1 MLDKNILNLIALASD
16 SLFSGFDLPEYR
28 SNYDVDVLKES
39 LLLVADKMRD
49 NYPYHHPLYC
59 GQMLKPPHPIAL
71 AAYVLA
77 MQINPNNHA
86 LDGGRASSAM
96 EKEVV
101 ADIARMFGFER
112 RLGHLTSGGTI
123 ANLEALWVSGL
134 ELPGKKIV
142 AFDSAHYT
150 HSRISSVL
158 KLEFKEIPSD
168 KFGRIDLDKLESELK
183 TGDVGAVVA
192 TMGTTGLGAV
202 DDLPE
207 ILVLKEK
214 YDSRVHCDAAY
225 GGYFKI
231 CDEIFPDT
239 KRKFESIKLADS
251 VAIDPHKHGLQPY
264 GCGCVIFSDPQ
275 VARHYMHDS
284 PYTYYSSDDLH
295 LGQISLECSRAGAS
309 AVALYATMR
318 AMPLAIG
325 GEFSAS
331 LGKCLKA
338 ARKIYE
344 KAKESDKFFT
354 LSEPELDIV
363 ALAPV
368 AYSTREVS
376 AKSKKLFKDCEESGL
391 YLSLFNMPSEKFAAF
406 NPDVKIDS
414 EHVSVIRMC
423 MMKPEHLDWAE
434 EIWRRLETQITPK
447 P

>member
-1 MLDKNILNLIALASD
+1 MLDKNILNSIAIASD
-16 SLFSGFDLPEYR
+16 KLFSVFDLPDYR
-28 SNYDVDVLKES
+28 SNYNVDVLKES
-39 LLLVADKMRD
+39 LLSVAEKMKD

-59 GQMLKPPHPIAL
+59 GQMLKPPHPLAL

-112 RLGHLTSGGTI
+112 NLGHLTSGGTI

-134 ELPGKKIV
+134 ERPGKKIV
-142 AFDSAHYT
+142 ASDAAHYT

-158 KLEFKEIPSD
+158 KLEFHEIPSD
-168 KFGRIDLDKLESELK
+168 KFGRIDLDELETELK
-183 TGDVGAVVA
+183 IGDVGAVVA

-202 DDLPE
+202 DDLPK
-207 ILVLKEK
+207 ILALREK
-214 YDSRVHCDAAY
+214 YDFRVHCDAAY
-225 GGYFKI
+225 GGYFNI
-231 CDEIFPDT
+231 CEELSPET
-239 KRKFESIKLADS
+239 KRKFESIKFADS
-251 VAIDPHKHGLQPY
+251 VAIDPHKHGLQPN
-264 GCGCVIFSDPQ
+264 GCGCVIFSDPD

-309 AVALYATMR
+309 AVALHATMQ
-318 AMPLAIG
+318 AMPLEVG
-325 GEFSAS
+325 GDFSSS
-331 LGKCLKA
+331 LGKCRKA
-338 ARKIYE
+338 SLKIYE

-354 LSEPELDIV
+354 ISEPELDIV
-363 ALAPV
+363 ALAPK
-368 AYSTREVS
+368 ADSTSEIS

-391 YLSLFNMPSEKFAAF
+391 YLSLFNLPSAKFFKF

-414 EHVSVIRMC
+414 EFVSVIRMC
-423 MMKPEHLDWAE
+423 MMKPEHLEWFE
-434 EIWRRLETQITPK
+434 EIWRRLESQITPK